1 MWLRKYHK
9 IVNEDDRIVFF
20 FHILAT
26 HYKKERKKERSGGG
40 TITNGC
46 SRAQDMFSVTVLGG
60 MVTLQGRDA
69 LRC

>member
-20 FHILAT
+20 FIYWRHT
-26 HYKKERKKERSGGG
+26 TRKNERKERSGGG